1 MLVGMPAI
9 PKNIDW
15 TSVWYKELEVSGVY
29 TYGAESYAGE
39 EIRTFTL
46 GIRLL
51 EQMGDKLLP
60 LIGEKFPLKKYRQ
73 AIQAAM
79 STGRSGAVK
88 TIFDLQS

>member
-1 MLVGMPAI
+1 MPAI

-15 TSVWYKELEVSGVY
+15 TSVWYKELQVEGAY
-29 TYGAESYAGE
+29 TYGLEQYAGE
-39 EIRTFTL
+39 EIRTFSL

-51 EQMGDKLLP
+51 EEMGDKLLP
-60 LIGEKFPLKKYRQ
+60 LIGTGFPLKAYRQ

-88 TIFDLQS
+88 TIFDLRT